1 MLLCGSLQECSGW
14 LPCLWYLVAKDCSC
28 PGVLNGC
35 LVFFFFGS
43 GKVHK
48 LSMDSHLGCLGQ
60 IALYVGML
68 LARLLAP
75 MLSGVLSRFLCD
87 AIWFKKYLAGCYSVL
102 W

>member
-1 MLLCGSLQECSGW
+1 MVVWCSFSSDQERSTSFPWTHTQDARG
-14 LPCLWYLVAKDCSC
+14 A
-28 PGVLNGC
+28 
-35 LVFFFFGS
+35 
-43 GKVHK
+43 
-48 LSMDSHLGCLGQ
+48 

-102 W
+102 R